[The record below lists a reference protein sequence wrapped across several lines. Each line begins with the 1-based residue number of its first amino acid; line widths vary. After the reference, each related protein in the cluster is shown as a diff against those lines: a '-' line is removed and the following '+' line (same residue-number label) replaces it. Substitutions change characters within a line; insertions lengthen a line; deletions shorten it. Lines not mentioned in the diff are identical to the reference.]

1 MKRLSF
7 NSEGLAVDWITFKFP
22 FLESAQQEKIV
33 NYLFEIGFNCYYE
46 FGKLAHPQKEVIKEA
61 PENKFEVLFIKNGDY
76 WDGTLLHFS
85 GKNAAHFYKSVRE
98 KKIDFQIF
106 SSGILSRFDLHYN
119 LETFINSENLDS
131 FFQDCQSSL
140 QLNVGYEKNKR
151 GQILKIGSRRSNRYS
166 RVYSLNNQLRFEHE
180 MKGRFI
186 QGYSQLLMEEDLEGF
201 EQGLSERFLVYFG
214 KYLPMDSNYLTWLAV
229 KLRSMRPQPLASL
242 MFKTDSIGLVN
253 TVDQKKKLIRFLH
266 FLVYAKELDYK
277 VESLGST
284 SYRCV
289 TFRLSE
295 FLRLQKPNLKEVNT
309 HQVDK
314 FRKFFKE
321 LQTGFLV
328 SLFSNERFQ
337 SLVSVP
343 KVELWKENHSWVC
356 KVWVVEELFYYNY
369 PFSLPNIFHDELS
382 QSEFLVRF
390 EVLKIFS
397 SPDVEKEFSV
407 TDFIKSYPSSLSNKS
422 IKQIKEFFIESV
434 EILQQESL
442 IQPRFQIIR
451 DGRIESVNKLTYQNI
466 SEGFIIYERVVPIE
480 PDFDS

>member
-201 EQGLSERFLVYFG
+201 EQGLSEHFLVYFG

-253 TVDQKKKLIRFLH
+253 TVDQKK
-266 FLVYAKELDYK
+266 
-277 VESLGST
+277 
-284 SYRCV
+284 
-289 TFRLSE
+289 
-295 FLRLQKPNLKEVNT
+295 N
-309 HQVDK
+309 
-314 FRKFFKE
+314 
-321 LQTGFLV
+321 
-328 SLFSNERFQ
+328 
-337 SLVSVP
+337 
-343 KVELWKENHSWVC
+343 
-356 KVWVVEELFYYNY
+356 
-369 PFSLPNIFHDELS
+369 
-382 QSEFLVRF
+382 
-390 EVLKIFS
+390 
-397 SPDVEKEFSV
+397 
-407 TDFIKSYPSSLSNKS
+407 
-422 IKQIKEFFIESV
+422 
-434 EILQQESL
+434 
-442 IQPRFQIIR
+442 
-451 DGRIESVNKLTYQNI
+451 
-466 SEGFIIYERVVPIE
+466 
-480 PDFDS
+480 